1 MMNILHDIF
10 VFDAGKPFLF
20 TNLAFWVFFT
30 AIFFLYAL
38 FYRNIPIRNAYL
50 FLISLFFYYKTGGI
64 LVLLLLF
71 SIVFNYSLAFLLAKS
86 GRKIVRRFW
95 LTGGVAINLSLLFYY
110 KYAYFLAEW
119 TNRIFGIEIQVKD
132 YIALFSNTI
141 FNSHFDLATII
152 LPVGISF
159 FTFQAL
165 SYIID
170 VYKGHIPPLKNVIE
184 FGFFISFFPQL
195 VAGPIMRATE
205 FIPQIAKKFS
215 LTTNEFGHA
224 VFLILNGLV
233 KKMVISDYISLNFVD
248 RVFENP
254 HMFSGIEN
262 LMAVYGYAI
271 QIYCDFSGYTDIA
284 IGLAL
289 LMGFRIPINFNS
301 PYKACSLDD
310 FWRRWHISL
319 SSWLRDYLYIS
330 LGGNRK
336 GRLRTYS
343 NLLVTMLLGGL
354 WHGANI
360 KFLIWGG
367 LHGLG
372 LVVNKLLKSIFPPKT
387 YVPLW
392 QKVAGWLIT
401 FHFVCFAWI
410 FFRADSMQTAFS
422 VISNIFTRLDWTIVP
437 EVFYQYAL
445 SFSVLAVGFAVHW
458 LPTAW
463 KESYRGAFIKT
474 SLVTKAIIVLVFC
487 VVIYQF
493 KTSELQPFIYF
504 QF

>member
-1 MMNILHDIF
+1 MNLIRDIF
-10 VFDAGKPFLF
+10 LYNPNEPFLF
-20 TNLAFWVFFT
+20 TNMAFWIYFVAVYLIYSICYKNLT
-30 AIFFLYAL
+30 
-38 FYRNIPIRNAYL
+38 IRNAYL
-50 FLISLFFYYKTGGI
+50 FLISIFFYYKTGGI

-71 SIVFNYSLAFLLAKS
+71 SIVFNFSLALAIAKAVKQNIKKLWLIIGVSVNLL
-86 GRKIVRRFW
+86 I
-95 LTGGVAINLSLLFYY
+95 LFYY
-110 KYAYFLAEW
+110 KYTYFLVEW
-119 TNRIFGIEIQVKD
+119 LNKLLNLDIQVQD
-132 YIALFSNTI
+132 YLAAAGNTV
-141 FNSHFDLATII
+141 FNAHFDVSSII
-152 LPVGISF
+152 LPIGISF

-170 VYKGHIPPLKNVIE
+170 VYKNYIPPLKSVIE
-184 FGFFISFFPQL
+184 FGFYKSFFPQL

-205 FIPQIAKKFS
+205 FIPQISKKFA
-215 LTTNEFGHA
+215 LTKNEFGHA
-224 VFLILNGLV
+224 VFLILNGLI
-233 KKMVISDYISLNFVD
+233 KKMVISDFISLNFVD

-301 PYKACSLDD
+301 PYKAYNLVD

-319 SSWLRDYLYIS
+319 SSWLRDYLYIA

-336 GRLRTYS
+336 GLVRTYA
-343 NLLVTMLLGGL
+343 NLIITMLLGGL

-360 KFLIWGG
+360 KFVIWGA
-367 LHGLG
+367 LHGFG
-372 LVVNKLLKSIFPPKT
+372 LVINKLIIGIVPKRSYT
-387 YVPLW
+387 PVW
-392 QKVAGWLIT
+392 QKMAGWIIT

-410 FFRADSMQTAFS
+410 FFRADSMETAFS
-422 VISNIFTRLDWTIVP
+422 IIANIGTRMDFTLALNIVC
-437 EVFYQYAL
+437 QYAVT
-445 SFSVLAVGFAVHW
+445 FIILAIGFAIHW
-458 LPTAW
+458 LPSRW

-474 SLVTKAIIVLVFC
+474 PMYAKIIVALVSC
-487 VVIYQF
+487 LIIYQF

>member
-1 MMNILHDIF
+1 MNLIRDIF
-10 VFDAGKPFLF
+10 VYNPNEPFLF
-20 TNLAFWVFFT
+20 TNMAFWIYFGAVYF
-30 AIFFLYAL
+30 IYSLLYKNL
-38 FYRNIPIRNAYL
+38 TIRNAYL
-50 FLISLFFYYKTGGI
+50 FLVSIFFYYKTGGI

-71 SIVFNYSLAFLLAKS
+71 SIVFNYSLALIMAKS
-86 GRKIVRRFW
+86 ATQNIKKLW
-95 LTGGVAINLSLLFYY
+95 LILGVSINLLVLFYY
-110 KYAYFLAEW
+110 KYTYFLVEW
-119 TNRIFGIEIQVKD
+119 VNKIWGLQLEVRD
-132 YIALFSNTI
+132 YLAVAGNGLFNT
-141 FNSHFDLATII
+141 HFDVASII

-170 VYKGHIPPLKNVIE
+170 VYKNYIPPLKSITE
-184 FGFFISFFPQL
+184 FGFYKSFFPQL

-205 FIPQIAKKFS
+205 FIPQISRKFALS
-215 LTTNEFGHA
+215 QNEFGHA
-224 VFLILNGLV
+224 IFLILNGLI
-233 KKMVISDYISLNFVD
+233 KKMVISDFISLNFVD

-301 PYKACSLDD
+301 PYKAYNLVD

-336 GRLRTYS
+336 GVTRTYA
-343 NLLVTMLLGGL
+343 NLIITMVLGGL

-360 KFLIWGG
+360 KFVIWGA

-372 LVVNKLLKSIFPPKT
+372 LVFNKLIQNSRPKKSYIPR
-387 YVPLW
+387 W
-392 QKVAGWLIT
+392 QKGLGWIIT

-410 FFRADSMQTAFS
+410 FFRADSMETAFS
-422 VISNIFTRLDWTIVP
+422 IITNIATRLDLSLISNVL
-437 EVFYQYAL
+437 FQYAL
-445 SFSVLAVGFAVHW
+445 TFTILAIGFAIHW
-458 LPTAW
+458 LPTRW

-474 SLVTKAIIVLVFC
+474 PVYVKIVIVLVSC
-487 VVIYQF
+487 LLIYQF